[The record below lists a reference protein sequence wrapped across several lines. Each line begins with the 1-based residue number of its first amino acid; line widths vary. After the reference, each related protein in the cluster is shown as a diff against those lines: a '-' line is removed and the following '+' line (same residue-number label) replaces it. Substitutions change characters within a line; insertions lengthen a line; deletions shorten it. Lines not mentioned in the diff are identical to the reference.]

1 MTETEKQTGQNVE
14 IAVIGAGLV
23 GSLLAIYLAKRGLE
37 VDVFERRPDMRKA
50 EISAGRSINLNITV
64 RGIEA
69 LKRVGIADEVL
80 AEVIPMKG
88 RLMHS
93 RTGELT
99 FQPYGKDDTEVG
111 HSISRAGLNISLMN
125 KAEETGKVRFHF
137 EMKAADVDF
146 SRNTLLFQHKDGSIE
161 KVHAGLIFGTDGSGS
176 EIRQAMAKISA
187 ADAKSSG
194 SRAQGS
200 AAGATGA
207 EPRAQGP
214 GGLTED
220 SVVPLDYGYKELYI
234 APTAGGEF
242 QIEKNALHIWPRGTY
257 MMIALPNFDGSFT
270 VTLFLPYE
278 GDVSFEKLQTR
289 DDVLSFFKEQFPD
302 SMALMPDLA
311 DAFLENPTGHMD
323 TVKCYPWNVGGRAI
337 LMGDAAHG
345 VVPFFGQG
353 MNCGFEDLSVFDEC
367 IDEHV
372 KSRGALYVEKREVE
386 LEKRKGAQLKRQT
399 DMEHNWER
407 LFADFLEKRKV
418 NTDAIAD
425 MAVDNFIEMRD
436 RVADPKFLL
445 AKAVEKVLEKKFPGR
460 YMSRYAL
467 VTFSHVPYKLALD
480 AGVICDEILAELCK
494 GIEKADD
501 VDLKLA
507 EQLIDRKLA
516 PLLEKQPELAKT
528 R

>member
-1 MTETEKQTGQNVE
+1 
-14 IAVIGAGLV
+14 
-23 GSLLAIYLAKRGLE
+23 
-37 VDVFERRPDMRKA
+37 
-50 EISAGRSINLNITV
+50 
-64 RGIEA
+64 
-69 LKRVGIADEVL
+69 
-80 AEVIPMKG
+80 
-88 RLMHS
+88 MHS

-125 KAEETGKVRFHF
+125 KAESSGKVRFHF
-137 EMKAADVDF
+137 DMKAADVDF
-146 SRNTLLFQHKDGSIE
+146 SRNVLSFQHKDGSLE
-161 KVHAGLIFGTDGSGS
+161 RVHAGLIFGTDGSGS
-176 EIRQAMAKISA
+176 EIRQAIAKSA
-187 ADAKSSG
+187 A
-194 SRAQGS
+194 
-200 AAGATGA
+200 
-207 EPRAQGP
+207 P

-234 APTAGGEF
+234 APKAGGEF

-270 VTLFLPYE
+270 VTLFLPLK
-278 GDVSFEKLQTR
+278 GDVSFERLQTR
-289 DDVLSFFKEQFPD
+289 DEVLAFFKEQFPD
-302 SMALMPDLA
+302 SMPLIPDLA
-311 DAFLENPTGHMD
+311 DAFFENPTGHME

-367 IDEHV
+367 IDLHL
-372 KSRGALYVEKREVE
+372 KNRGSLYVEKREVE
-386 LEKRKGAQLKRQT
+386 LEKRKGAQQKRQT
-399 DMEHNWER
+399 DMEHNWGR
-407 LFADFLEKRKV
+407 LFADFLERRKV

-445 AKAVEKVLEKKFPGR
+445 AKAVEKILEKNFPGR

-467 VTFSHVPYKLALD
+467 VTFSHVPYKLAAD

-494 GIEKADD
+494 DIEKADV

-516 PLLEKQPELAKT
+516 PLLAKQPELANT

>member
-1 MTETEKQTGQNVE
+1 MTDTEKQPQGSDVSEPVDRNVE

-37 VDVFERRPDMRKA
+37 VDVFERRSDMRKV

-64 RGIEA
+64 RGIQA
-69 LKRVGIADEVL
+69 LERVGIAQEVL
-80 AEVIPMKG
+80 AEVVPMKG

-93 RTGELT
+93 RAGELT

-111 HSISRAGLNISLMN
+111 HSISRAGLNKSLMN

-137 EMKAADVDF
+137 DLKAADVDF
-146 SRNTLLFQHKDGSIE
+146 SRNVLTFQHKDGRLE
-161 KVHAGLIFGTDGSGS
+161 NVHAGLIFGTDGGGS
-176 EIRQAMAKISA
+176 EVRKAMAK
-187 ADAKSSG
+187 
-194 SRAQGS
+194 GS
-200 AAGATGA
+200 APA
-207 EPRAQGP
+207 
-214 GGLTED
+214 GLTED

-234 APTAGGEF
+234 APKADGGF

-270 VTLFLPYE
+270 VTLFLPFKGE
-278 GDVSFEKLQTR
+278 VSFEKLQTR
-289 DDVLSFFKEQFPD
+289 KDVQAFFEKEFAD
-302 SMALMPDLA
+302 SMPLMPDLL
-311 DAFLENPTGHMD
+311 DAFFENPTGHME

-367 IDEHV
+367 VDEHI
-372 KSRGALYVEKREVE
+372 KSRGSLYVEKREVE
-386 LEKRKGAQLKRQT
+386 LEKRKGVQQKRQA

-407 LFADFLEKRKV
+407 LFAEFLERRKV

-445 AKAVEKVLEKKFPGR
+445 AKAVEKILEKKFPGR

-480 AGVICDEILAELCK
+480 AGVICDEILAELCQ

-501 VDLKLA
+501 VDLTLA
-507 EQLIDRKLA
+507 EELIGLKLA
-516 PLLEKQPELAKT
+516 PLLAKQPELAQT

>member
-1 MTETEKQTGQNVE
+1 MTDSDKQAERNVD

-37 VDVFERRPDMRKA
+37 VDVFERRSDMRKA

-64 RGIEA
+64 RGIDA

-80 AEVIPMKG
+80 AEVIPMAG

-111 HSISRAGLNISLMN
+111 HSISRAGLNKSLMN
-125 KAEETGKVRFHF
+125 KAEETGKVHFHF
-137 EMKAADVDF
+137 DMKAADVDF
-146 SRNTLLFQHKDGSIE
+146 SRNILSFQHQDGSIE
-161 KVHAGLIFGTDGSGS
+161 KVHAGLVFGTDGSGS
-176 EIRQAMAKISA
+176 EIRQAMAKSSA
-187 ADAKSSG
+187 S
-194 SRAQGS
+194 
-200 AAGATGA
+200 
-207 EPRAQGP
+207 

-234 APTAGGEF
+234 APKGDGGF

-270 VTLFLPYE
+270 VTLFLPFK
-278 GDVSFEKLQTR
+278 GDVSFEKLQKR
-289 DDVLSFFKEQFPD
+289 DEVLAFFKEQFPD
-302 SMALMPDLA
+302 SLALMPDLA
-311 DAFLENPTGHMD
+311 DTFFENPTGHME

-353 MNCGFEDLSVFDEC
+353 MNCGFEDLFVFDQC
-367 IDEHV
+367 VDEHL
-372 KSRGALYVEKREVE
+372 KNRGSLYVEKREVE
-386 LEKRKGAQLKRQT
+386 LEKLEKRKGAQQKRQT

-407 LFADFLEKRKV
+407 LFVDFLERRKV

-460 YMSRYAL
+460 YMSRYVL

-480 AGVICDEILAELCK
+480 AGIICDEILAELCK
-494 GIEKADD
+494 SIEKADD

-516 PLLEKQPELAKT
+516 PLLAKQPELAKT